1 MNDKV
6 TFLSIPLTTTIVKT
20 KIVTMIAIIKND
32 NNNQCLVNFDHNNVD
47 TVIFIF
53 ATDLINS
60 IWRSTM
66 IQQKVDHLNIFGPN
80 SNVQWS
86 LSILKKEE
94 TGRRNSQSVAFLT
107 MSRGGDVCFPTLPSL
122 VCVIHQ
128 KCGFGTLDLEWG
140 ICI

>member
-1 MNDKV
+1 MMNDKV

-32 NNNQCLVNFDHNNVD
+32 NNNQCPVNFDHNNVD

-66 IQQKVDHLNIFGPN
+66 IQ
-80 SNVQWS
+80 
-86 LSILKKEE
+86 
-94 TGRRNSQSVAFLT
+94 
-107 MSRGGDVCFPTLPSL
+107 
-122 VCVIHQ
+122 
-128 KCGFGTLDLEWG
+128 
-140 ICI
+140 